1 MSHYHF
7 IKCCC
12 FQLCNVF
19 RTHDMEIDQCLLESL
34 PLGQRQ
40 RLVKR
45 MRCDQIKAYYE
56 REKAFQKQ
64 EGHVKKFKH
73 GKNRRVHFNLAVMI
87 QDAIIHH
94 DDKEVLRLL
103 KDGADPHTLISSGGS
118 LLHLCA
124 RYDNTFAA
132 EILIDRGVNVNHQD
146 EDFWTSVHVACAC
159 DNPDIVLLLLVAG
172 ANVLLQDVNGN
183 IALDY
188 AIEGTES
195 SCILLTYLEENGVD
209 LNSLR
214 QMKIQRPMTMFADV
228 KQLILVGGSVN
239 QKNDKGIT
247 LLHIA
252 CANGYKDVASLI
264 LDHGADVNVVDNQYW
279 TPLHLAAKY
288 GQTNLVKLL
297 LMHQANPSV
306 LNCNNEKPSDIAASE
321 FIEEMLLKAET
332 VWEEKMKDPLSVST
346 LSQEEPYEEIIHD
359 LPALSNKLNPL
370 ALPIAKQDSL
380 LEKDTMFKDA
390 TKGLCKQQSQDTA
403 SDNVTVTDTTK
414 LEQVKLM
421 PPAPNDDLA
430 TLSELT
436 DSSLLYEIQK
446 RFSNNQIYTYVG
458 DILLLVNP
466 FKELP
471 IYSTMVTQLYLSD
484 SGKLCSS
491 LPPHIFSCAER
502 AYHMLFQERRPQ
514 CFILSGERGSGKTE
528 ACKQIVK
535 HLTCRSSS
543 SRCTFDSKVKH
554 VNCILEAFGHAKTTL
569 NNLSS
574 CFIKYFEL
582 QFCEKKKVLTGARI
596 YTYMLEKSRV
606 VMQPLNQSNFLVFY
620 LLMDGLSAEEKYSL
634 YLSNL
639 SAHRYLNQ
647 TVLEETSVTV
657 NTLNREKLAV
667 LKQALTAFGFNNLEV
682 ENLFVILSAIL
693 HLGDIRF
700 TALTDAETAF
710 VSDLQ
715 LLEQVAGMLQVSPDE
730 LASALTTDV
739 QYFKGDM
746 ITRRHTIEIAEF
758 YQDLLA
764 KSLYSRLF
772 SFLVNTINYYLQNL
786 YETSSDQVFEIG
798 ILDIFG
804 FEEFQKNTYE
814 QLCVNMINEKI
825 HQYINEVL
833 FLQEEA
839 ECVQEGVT
847 METTYSPGNH
857 TKALDFFFQKP
868 SGFLAM
874 LDEESQSIWS
884 IEQNLSKRLQSYLET
899 SDTNAVYSSTKD
911 GNGNVAPKDQSPSFT
926 VMHYAGRVTYET
938 VGAIEKNKDSLSQSL
953 LFVMKTSENIVINQL
968 FQSKLTQT
976 GSLVPPYHSLKIRG
990 SKAAL
995 LNKKTSVTYTRGEA
1009 KKYMELSKLL
1019 KKKGTSTFLQRLE
1032 RGGPLTLATQLR
1044 KSLSD
1049 ITGKLQNCTPHS
1061 VHCIKPNN
1069 SKLPDSFDNFYVS
1082 AQLQYIGV
1090 LEMVKIIR
1098 HGYPVRLSFTDFL
1111 SRYKNLSDTAL
1122 GEKKKL
1128 SAKEKCRLVLQ
1139 QCKLQGWQIGVQKVF
1154 LKYWQVDHLND
1165 LCLQLQRKIITC
1177 QKVVRGFLAR
1187 QRLLQKMSIKQ
1198 QEVTSIKGFLQ
1209 NAEDMG
1215 LKAYDALVIQNASDI
1230 AREND
1235 QLRNEMNAAY
1245 CREKLEVRNRQEEA
1259 PKRAEDRGGKVSE
1272 DSFAG
1277 CRTPKHFHSSSVP
1290 VPMAV
1295 DVLVHSVAGSSIRS
1309 PSLHSVFSMDDSN
1322 SLPSPR
1328 KQPPP
1333 KPKRDPNT
1341 RLSASYEAV
1350 SACLSAASKETA
1362 NEVLTRPRPHSDDY
1376 STMKKIPPR
1385 KPKRSPNT
1393 KLSGSYEE
1401 ISGQKPGDVKHSNV
1415 VSKTG
1420 GHDIMTIQRAV
1431 SADGPHHSML
1441 SLCISQEEEE
1451 TEPVYIEMVGNA
1463 MMNSSAEPESPDQG
1477 ESVYEEMKYFLPE
1490 EGSNGNGMVPLVT
1503 RSPPLLFESKNS
1515 VPVEELDANNQA
1527 AVGYKDSYD
1536 IPAPFPNLLPH
1547 RPPLLVFPP
1556 TPVTCSPASDE
1567 SPLTPLEVKKLPV
1580 LETNLKYP
1588 VQSEGSSPLS
1598 PQYSKNQ
1605 KGENERPSSPGLA
1618 VFSVSSRVS
1627 PPSTPPPPLPPPPPP
1642 IPPSVSY
1649 RPSSHFTFPLETCA
1663 TFLVNTGKTGTNSDP
1678 SKVPQRPSPVQ
1689 VGGSSSPF
1697 SKLPYS
1703 PVKVVRAEHRKSNS
1717 NSSSTLPYSPTN
1729 SRPLTSPLDEL
1740 TSLFNSGRSMLR
1752 KSAAG
1757 RKIREPEGVETN
1769 MNLTSREDPNTSE
1782 IGSETQDKNAN
1793 NHGTESSNPLSTSV
1807 TAENGN
1813 SVSNGL
1819 LEENEYSRL
1828 SANTT
1833 ASSSNQRHR
1842 ESHTSQV
1849 IHQLRLSENES
1860 AALQELLDWR
1870 RKLCEERGDWQK
1882 ILHNTEQRIT
1892 APPPPPCKKP
1902 TLLKKAED
1910 TPCNRLSS
1918 GIWDTTM

>member
-1 MSHYHF
+1 
-7 IKCCC
+7 
-12 FQLCNVF
+12 
-19 RTHDMEIDQCLLESL
+19 MEIDQCLLESL

-56 REKAFQKQ
+56 REKALQKQ
-64 EGHVKKFKH
+64 DGYAKKLKH
-73 GKNRRVHFNLAVMI
+73 GKNHRVHFNLADTI
-87 QDAIIHH
+87 QDAIIRH

-103 KDGADPHTLISSGGS
+103 KDGADPHTHISSGGS

-124 RYDNTFAA
+124 RYDNVFAA
-132 EILIDRGVNVNHQD
+132 EILIERGVNVNHQD

-159 DNPDIVLLLLVAG
+159 DNPDIVLLLLLAG

-188 AIEGTES
+188 AMEGTES

-214 QMKIQRPMTMFADV
+214 QMKSQRPMTMLTDIR
-228 KQLILVGGSVN
+228 QLIGNGGSVN
-239 QKNDKGIT
+239 QKNDEGVT
-247 LLHIA
+247 LLHMA
-252 CANGYKDVASLI
+252 CANGYKDVVSLI
-264 LDHGADVNVVDNQYW
+264 LDHGADLNVVDNQYW

-297 LMHQANPSV
+297 LTHWANPHL
-306 LNCNNEKPSDIAASE
+306 LNCSNERPSDLAASE
-321 FIEEMLLKAET
+321 FIEEILLKAET
-332 VWEEKMKDPLSVST
+332 IWELKMKDPSTVST

-359 LPALSNKLNPL
+359 LPAFSNKLNPL
-370 ALPIAKQDSL
+370 AIPIAKQDSL

-390 TKGLCKQQSQDTA
+390 TKGLCKQQSQDNA
-403 SDNVTVTDTTK
+403 SDSVPVNGTTK

-446 RFSNNQIYTYVG
+446 RFNNNQIYTYIG

-471 IYSTMVTQLYLSD
+471 IYSTMVTQLYLSN

-502 AYHMLFQERRPQ
+502 AYHMVFQERRPQ
-514 CFILSGERGSGKTE
+514 CFILSGESGSGKTE

-535 HLTCRSSS
+535 HLMFRSSS
-543 SRCTFDSKVKH
+543 SRCTFDSKIKH
-554 VNCILEAFGHAKTTL
+554 VNCILECFGHAKTAL

-582 QFCEKKKVLTGARI
+582 QFCEKKKTLAGARI
-596 YTYMLEKSRV
+596 YTYMLEKSRIIT
-606 VMQPLNQSNFLVFY
+606 QPVNQSNFLVFY
-620 LLMDGLSAEEKYSL
+620 LMMDGLSAEEKYTL
-634 YLSNL
+634 HLSNL

-647 TVLEETSVTV
+647 AGSEETSVTV
-657 NTLNREKLAV
+657 NTQNRDKLSI
-667 LKQALTAFGFNNLEV
+667 LKQALSALGFNNLEV

-746 ITRRHTIEIAEF
+746 IMRRYTVEIAEF
-758 YQDLLA
+758 YRDLLA

-772 SFLVNTINYYLQNL
+772 SFLVNTINYYLQNQD
-786 YETSSDQVFEIG
+786 ETSSDQVLEIG

-804 FEEFQKNTYE
+804 FEEFQKNTFE
-814 QLCVNMINEKI
+814 ELCVNMTNEKI

-833 FLQEEA
+833 FLQEQA

-847 METTYSPGNH
+847 KETTYSPANH
-857 TKALDFFFQKP
+857 TAALDFFFQKP
-868 SGFLAM
+868 SGFLSM

-884 IEQNLSKRLQSYLET
+884 MEQSLSKRLQSYLET

-911 GNGNVAPKDQSPSFT
+911 GNGNLAPKDQGSNFT
-926 VMHYAGRVTYET
+926 IMHYAGRVTYEIA
-938 VGAIEKNKDSLSQSL
+938 GAIVKNKDSLSQNL
-953 LFVMKTSENIVINQL
+953 LFVMKTSENVVINHL

-995 LNKKTSVTYTRGEA
+995 LSKRPSITYTTGEA
-1009 KKYMELSKLL
+1009 KKYTELNKLL

-1032 RGGPLTLATQLR
+1032 RGGPITVATQLR
-1044 KSLSD
+1044 KSLAD
-1049 ITGKLQNCTPHS
+1049 IIGKLQNCTPHS

-1069 SKLPDSFDNFYVS
+1069 SKLPDTFDNFYVS

-1098 HGYPVRLSFTDFL
+1098 HGYPIRLSFTDFL
-1111 SRYKNLSDTAL
+1111 SRYKDLADTAV

-1128 SAKEKCRLVLQ
+1128 PAKEKCHLVLQ
-1139 QCKLQGWQIGVQKVF
+1139 QCKLQGWQIGVRKVF
-1154 LKYWQVDHLND
+1154 LKYWQADHLSD

-1187 QRLLQKMSIKQ
+1187 QRLLKKMSVKQ
-1198 QEVTSIKGFLQ
+1198 QEVTSIKSFLQ

-1235 QLRNEMNAAY
+1235 RLRNEMNSAY
-1245 CREKLEVRNRQEEA
+1245 NREKLETSKRQEEA
-1259 PKRAEDRGGKVSE
+1259 PKRVEDRGGKVSE
-1272 DSFAG
+1272 DKFVG

-1290 VPMAV
+1290 IPMAV
-1295 DVLVHSVAGSSIRS
+1295 DGLVHSVAGSSIRS

-1362 NEVLTRPRPHSDDY
+1362 NEVLMRPRPHSDDY

-1401 ISGQKPGDVKHSNV
+1401 ISGQKPGDMKQSSPVT
-1415 VSKTG
+1415 KTG
-1420 GHDIMTIQRAV
+1420 GHDIVTIQRAA

-1441 SLCISQEEEE
+1441 SLYMSQEEEE
-1451 TEPVYIEMVGNA
+1451 NEPVYIEMVGNA
-1463 MMNSSAEPESPDQG
+1463 MKNNSTEAESPDQG

-1490 EGSNGNGMVPLVT
+1490 ESSNGNGNIPIVT
-1503 RSPPLLFESKNS
+1503 GSPPLLFESKK
-1515 VPVEELDANNQA
+1515 PGTTEELDANSQA
-1527 AVGYKDSYD
+1527 ASSYKDPCD

-1605 KGENERPSSPGLA
+1605 KGENERPASPGLA
-1618 VFSVSSRVS
+1618 VFNVSSKVS

-1642 IPPSVSY
+1642 MPPSVSY
-1649 RPSSHFTFPLETCA
+1649 RASTHFAFPPETCA
-1663 TFLVNTGKTGTNSDP
+1663 TFLVNTGKTGTNSDL
-1678 SKVPQRPSPVQ
+1678 SKVPQRPNPVQ
-1689 VGGSSSPF
+1689 AGGSTSPF
-1697 SKLPYS
+1697 SKLSYS
-1703 PVKVVRAEHRKSNS
+1703 PVKVARADHRKSNS
-1717 NSSSTLPYSPTN
+1717 SSSSPLPYSPTS

-1740 TSLFNSGRSMLR
+1740 TSLFSSGRSVLR
-1752 KSAAG
+1752 KSAVG

-1769 MNLTSREDPNTSE
+1769 LNLASREDPLTSE
-1782 IGSETQDKNAN
+1782 PGLEAQDKNAN
-1793 NHGTESSNPLSTSV
+1793 NHGTQPSNPLSCSV

-1819 LEENEYSRL
+1819 PEENEYSRL
-1828 SANTT
+1828 SASNT
-1833 ASSSNQRHR
+1833 ASSSIQRHR
-1842 ESHTSQV
+1842 ETHTSQV
-1849 IHQLRLSENES
+1849 IQHLRLSDNES

-1870 RKLCEERGDWQK
+1870 RKLCEEKGDWQN

-1902 TLLKKAED
+1902 TLLKKTED
-1910 TPCNRLSS
+1910 TSCNRLSS

>member
-1 MSHYHF
+1 
-7 IKCCC
+7 
-12 FQLCNVF
+12 
-19 RTHDMEIDQCLLESL
+19 MEIDQCLLESL

-56 REKAFQKQ
+56 REKGFQKQ
-64 EGHVKKFKH
+64 EGHVKKLKH
-73 GKNRRVHFNLAVMI
+73 GKNHRVHFNLADMI

-124 RYDNTFAA
+124 RYDNAFAA

-159 DNPDIVLLLLVAG
+159 DNPDIVLLLLAG

-188 AIEGTES
+188 AMEGTES
-195 SCILLTYLEENGVD
+195 SCILLTYLEENGVA

-214 QMKIQRPMTMFADV
+214 QMKIQRPMTMLADV
-228 KQLILVGGSVN
+228 KQLISAGGSMN
-239 QKNDKGIT
+239 QKNDKGVT

-252 CANGYKDVASLI
+252 CANGYKDVAALI
-264 LDHGADVNVVDNQYW
+264 LDHGADVNIMDNQYW

-297 LMHQANPSV
+297 LMHQANPSL
-306 LNCNNEKPSDIAASE
+306 LNCNDEKPSDIAASE

-346 LSQEEPYEEIIHD
+346 LSQEEPYEEIMHD

-390 TKGLCKQQSQDTA
+390 TKGLCKQQSQEST

-471 IYSTMVTQLYLSD
+471 IYSTMVNQLYLSE
-484 SGKLCSS
+484 SGKLSSS

-502 AYHMLFQERRPQ
+502 AYYMLFQERRPQ
-514 CFILSGERGSGKTE
+514 CFILSGESGSGKTE

-543 SRCTFDSKVKH
+543 SRCTFDSKLKH

-569 NNLSS
+569 NDLSS

-620 LLMDGLSAEEKYSL
+620 LLMDGLSAEEKYGL

-639 SAHRYLNQ
+639 SAHSI
-647 TVLEETSVTV
+647 EI
-657 NTLNREKLAV
+657 K
-667 LKQALTAFGFNNLEV
+667 NL
-682 ENLFVILSAIL
+682 
-693 HLGDIRF
+693 
-700 TALTDAETAF
+700 
-710 VSDLQ
+710 
-715 LLEQVAGMLQVSPDE
+715 
-730 LASALTTDV
+730 
-739 QYFKGDM
+739 
-746 ITRRHTIEIAEF
+746 RHTIEIAEF
-758 YQDLLA
+758 YRDLLA

-772 SFLVNTINYYLQNL
+772 SFLVNTINYYLQNQ

-804 FEEFQKNTYE
+804 FEEFQQNTYE

-833 FLQEEA
+833 FLQEQA
-839 ECVQEGVT
+839 ECVHEGVT

-857 TKALDFFFQKP
+857 TEALDFFFQKP

-884 IEQNLSKRLQSYLET
+884 IEQNLAKRLQSYLET

-911 GNGNVAPKDQSPSFT
+911 GNGNVAPKDQSPTFT
-926 VMHYAGRVTYET
+926 VMHYAGRVTYEI
-938 VGAIEKNKDSLSQSL
+938 VGAIEKNKDSLSQNL

-976 GSLVPPYHSLKIRG
+976 GSLVPPYHSLKIKG

-995 LNKKTSVTYTRGEA
+995 LNKKTSVAYTRGEA

-1032 RGGPLTLATQLR
+1032 RGGPLTMATQLR

-1049 ITGKLQNCTPHS
+1049 IIGKLQNCTPHS

-1122 GEKKKL
+1122 GEKTKL

-1154 LKYWQVDHLND
+1154 LKYWQADHLND

-1198 QEVTSIKGFLQ
+1198 QEVTSINDFLQ

-1235 QLRNEMNAAY
+1235 RLRNEMNAAY
-1245 CREKLEVRNRQEEA
+1245 RKEK
-1259 PKRAEDRGGKVSE
+1259 GGKVSE

-1295 DVLVHSVAGSSIRS
+1295 DGLVHSVAGSSIRF

-1420 GHDIMTIQRAV
+1420 GHDIMTIQRAA
-1431 SADGPHHSML
+1431 SADGPHHSTL
-1441 SLCISQEEEE
+1441 SLCMSQEEEE

-1490 EGSNGNGMVPLVT
+1490 DGSNGNGMVPLVT
-1503 RSPPLLFESKNS
+1503 GSPPLLFESKNS
-1515 VPVEELDANNQA
+1515 VPVEEFDANNQA
-1527 AVGYKDSYD
+1527 ALGYKDSCD

-1605 KGENERPSSPGLA
+1605 KGENERPSSPSLA
-1618 VFSVSSRVS
+1618 VFNVSSKVS

-1642 IPPSVSY
+1642 MPLSY
-1649 RPSSHFTFPLETCA
+1649 RPSSHFTFPPETCA
-1663 TFLVNTGKTGTNSDP
+1663 TFLVNTGKSGTNSDP
-1678 SKVPQRPSPVQ
+1678 SKVPQRPNPVQ

-1703 PVKVVRAEHRKSNS
+1703 PVKVARAEHRKSNS
-1717 NSSSTLPYSPTN
+1717 NSSSPLPYSPTN

-1769 MNLTSREDPNTSE
+1769 MNLTSREDPTTSE

-1793 NHGTESSNPLSTSV
+1793 NHGTQSSNPLSSSV

-1828 SANTT
+1828 SASTT

-1892 APPPPPCKKP
+1892 TPPPPPCKKP

>member
-1 MSHYHF
+1 MGAAGSGVGQGMCSPPLPVAP
-7 IKCCC
+7 IG
-12 FQLCNVF
+12 LEW
-19 RTHDMEIDQCLLESL
+19 RTAASGSCD
-34 PLGQRQ
+34 
-40 RLVKR
+40 RLNPQMLQWQPPPPPPR
-45 MRCDQIKAYYE
+45 AYGY
-56 REKAFQKQ
+56 F
-64 EGHVKKFKH
+64 EGT
-73 GKNRRVHFNLAVMI
+73 GGNRVNPEDEVV
-87 QDAIIHH
+87 
-94 DDKEVLRLL
+94 DKEVELEVDVGYAMR
-103 KDGADPHTLISSGGS
+103 SSGGMAS
-118 LLHLCA
+118 RDLFL
-124 RYDNTFAA
+124 TP
-132 EILIDRGVNVNHQD
+132 E
-146 EDFWTSVHVACAC
+146 
-159 DNPDIVLLLLVAG
+159 
-172 ANVLLQDVNGN
+172 
-183 IALDY
+183 
-188 AIEGTES
+188 ES
-195 SCILLTYLEENGVD
+195 SQSQHSG
-209 LNSLR
+209 SGM
-214 QMKIQRPMTMFADV
+214 QMKQERQALLGTHFA
-228 KQLILVGGSVN
+228 LIL
-239 QKNDKGIT
+239 
-247 LLHIA
+247 H
-252 CANGYKDVASLI
+252 
-264 LDHGADVNVVDNQYW
+264 
-279 TPLHLAAKY
+279 
-288 GQTNLVKLL
+288 
-297 LMHQANPSV
+297 
-306 LNCNNEKPSDIAASE
+306 SD
-321 FIEEMLLKAET
+321 
-332 VWEEKMKDPLSVST
+332 
-346 LSQEEPYEEIIHD
+346 
-359 LPALSNKLNPL
+359 
-370 ALPIAKQDSL
+370 
-380 LEKDTMFKDA
+380 
-390 TKGLCKQQSQDTA
+390 
-403 SDNVTVTDTTK
+403 
-414 LEQVKLM
+414 
-421 PPAPNDDLA
+421 
-430 TLSELT
+430 
-436 DSSLLYEIQK
+436 
-446 RFSNNQIYTYVG
+446 
-458 DILLLVNP
+458 
-466 FKELP
+466 
-471 IYSTMVTQLYLSD
+471 
-484 SGKLCSS
+484 
-491 LPPHIFSCAER
+491 
-502 AYHMLFQERRPQ
+502 RR
-514 CFILSGERGSGKTE
+514 L
-528 ACKQIVK
+528 
-535 HLTCRSSS
+535 
-543 SRCTFDSKVKH
+543 
-554 VNCILEAFGHAKTTL
+554 
-569 NNLSS
+569 
-574 CFIKYFEL
+574 
-582 QFCEKKKVLTGARI
+582 
-596 YTYMLEKSRV
+596 
-606 VMQPLNQSNFLVFY
+606 
-620 LLMDGLSAEEKYSL
+620 
-634 YLSNL
+634 
-639 SAHRYLNQ
+639 RYLNQ

-758 YQDLLA
+758 YRDLLA
-764 KSLYSRLF
+764 KSLYTRLF
-772 SFLVNTINYYLQNL
+772 SFLVNTINYYLQNQ

-814 QLCVNMINEKI
+814 QKMLSHQLLLLFLGSWSTGVDGRASLDPLNRHHCIDCSSADLLLCVNMINEKI

-857 TKALDFFFQKP
+857 TEALDFFFQKP
-868 SGFLAM
+868 TGFLAM

-911 GNGNVAPKDQSPSFT
+911 GNGNVAPKDQSPTFT

-1009 KKYMELSKLL
+1009 KKYMELSK
-1019 KKKGTSTFLQRLE
+1019 
-1032 RGGPLTLATQLR
+1032 

-1049 ITGKLQNCTPHS
+1049 IIGKLQNCTPHS

-1154 LKYWQVDHLND
+1154 LKYWQADHLND

-1245 CREKLEVRNRQEEA
+1245 CRDKLEVRNRQEEA

-1277 CRTPKHFHSSSVP
+1277 CRMPKHFHSSSVP

-1322 SLPSPR
+1322 NLPSPR

-1415 VSKTG
+1415 SKTG
-1420 GHDIMTIQRAV
+1420 GHDIMTIQRAA
-1431 SADGPHHSML
+1431 SADGPHHSTL
-1441 SLCISQEEEE
+1441 SLCMSQEEEE

-1463 MMNSSAEPESPDQG
+1463 MMISSAEPESPDQG

-1503 RSPPLLFESKNS
+1503 RSPPLLFEIKNS

-1527 AVGYKDSYD
+1527 ALGYKDSYD

-1618 VFSVSSRVS
+1618 VFNVSSRVS

-1642 IPPSVSY
+1642 MPPSVSY

-1663 TFLVNTGKTGTNSDP
+1663 TFLVNTGKTGTNSEP
-1678 SKVPQRPSPVQ
+1678 SKVPQRPNPVQ

-1703 PVKVVRAEHRKSNS
+1703 PVKVARAEHRKSNS
-1717 NSSSTLPYSPTN
+1717 NSSSILPYSPTN

-1793 NHGTESSNPLSTSV
+1793 NHGTQSSNPLSSSV